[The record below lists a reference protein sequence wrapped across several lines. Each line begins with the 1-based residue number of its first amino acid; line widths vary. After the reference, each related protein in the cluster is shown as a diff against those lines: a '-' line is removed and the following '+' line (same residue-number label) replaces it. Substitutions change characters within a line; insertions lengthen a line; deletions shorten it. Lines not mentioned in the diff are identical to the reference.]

1 MAWIYLTVAGLFEI
15 SWATGLKYTEGFTRL
30 LPSLWTITSMILS
43 IVLLG
48 LALKTLP
55 VGTAYAVDRDRSRR
69 YRRARDLSIRRAGDG
84 VAADMH
90 WPDPLRYRRSQ
101 AGHIDCARD

>member
-1 MAWIYLTVAGLFEI
+1 MAWIYLTVAGLLEVG
-15 SWATGLKYTEGFTRL
+15 WAIGLKYTDVYTPSAIAVDYHQHDSEHRPARIGAQDVAGWDRL
-30 LPSLWTITSMILS
+30 C
-43 IVLLG
+43 G
-48 LALKTLP
+48 
-55 VGTAYAVDRDRSRR
+55 VDRDRSRR

-101 AGHIDCARD
+101 